1 MFQII
6 ERLSPHGGGT
16 QRPKGIIVHAMG
28 YQVDYNGAR
37 VYAASLL
44 EQLGLSAHILVAPD
58 GTRIRCRKDTEVAWQ
73 AKGYNTGYLGIEV
86 LCPEAY
92 DLAMLKR
99 RTAEPGWV
107 APQQMLS
114 VIEQVKEWVADW
126 DINRDMVRRHSDID
140 PIRRSFDPGAGFPWE
155 RLLHE
160 VYGD

>member
-28 YQVDYNGAR
+28 YQVDYNGVR

-44 EQLGLSAHILVAPD
+44 EQLGLSAHVLVAPD
-58 GTRIRCRKDTEVAWQ
+58 GTRIRCRKDTEVAWH
-73 AKGYNTGYLGIEV
+73 ARGYNTGYLGIEV

-99 RTAEPGWV
+99 RTAEDWV
-107 APQQMLS
+107 AEAQYQS
-114 VIEQVKEWVADW
+114 TVEQIREWVETW
-126 DINRDMVRRHSDID
+126 GIGMSMVRRHSDID
-140 PIRRSFDPGAGFPWE
+140 PVRRSFDPGAGFPWD
-155 RLLHE
+155 RLLLDAFR
-160 VYGD
+160 V